1 MPIAV
6 DFDVEALLRNRGVRY
21 VEFLRLWK
29 PNFWLDS
36 ELLLVRNSHLIKNRI
51 EELPD
56 EHPSPLG
63 EHRVLGGCLEQT
75 RTTRPDS
82 KLIDPVES
90 PTYMC
95 NDAWHDL
102 VTTVDIVRPQAI
114 PGPYLLDRPLRA
126 VGQQD
131 WRPS

>member
-1 MPIAV
+1 MRPTRFPRRCVLVPDLEYAV
-6 DFDVEALLRNRGVRY
+6 SGGE
-21 VEFLRLWK
+21 
-29 PNFWLDS
+29 
-36 ELLLVRNSHLIKNRI
+36 I
-51 EELPD
+51 PD

-82 KLIDPVES
+82 KLVDPVES

-102 VTTVDIVRPQAI
+102 VSTVDIVRPQAI

-131 WRPS
+131 WRLGWMAKPITSGRRNAEDLRSRTVVRH